1 LRDVYSLYVPR
12 TAEDQYDSTDHINDN
27 QLVEGDL
34 VFFHTTGRGRS
45 INHVGVYVTNNHF
58 AHAATTSGVTIAS
71 LNDPYW
77 KERYVAAG
85 RAKKNP
91 SASRQ
96 PTGSNLASV
105 K

>member
-1 LRDVYSLYVPR
+1 
-12 TAEDQYDSTDHINDN
+12 
-27 QLVEGDL
+27 
-34 VFFHTTGRGRS
+34 
-45 INHVGVYVTNNHF
+45 VYVTNNHF